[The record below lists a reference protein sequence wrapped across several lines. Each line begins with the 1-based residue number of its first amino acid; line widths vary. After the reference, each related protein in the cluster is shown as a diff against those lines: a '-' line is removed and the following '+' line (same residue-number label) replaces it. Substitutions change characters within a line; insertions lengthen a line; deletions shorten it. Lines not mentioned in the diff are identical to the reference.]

1 VTYERSVVWSAN
13 DIEHHDI
20 TKIVLT
26 AMNWIGN
33 SCLATGQQR
42 SRRTYY
48 CFKKSLKILKGQS
61 ESYIEEEQTTQ
72 WPKEK
77 YKRTN
82 NDLQNLNIKLKIE

>member
-1 VTYERSVVWSAN
+1 MTYERSVVWSAN

-61 ESYIEEEQTTQ
+61 ESVYRRRTDNTMA
-72 WPKEK
+72 
-77 YKRTN
+77 KR
-82 NDLQNLNIKLKIE
+82 KI

>member
-1 VTYERSVVWSAN
+1 MTYERSVVWSAN

-48 CFKKSLKILKGQS
+48 CCKKSLKILKGQS
-61 ESYIEEEQTTQ
+61 ESVYRRRTDNTMA
-72 WPKEK
+72 KRK